1 MKEEKFKKIVVAA
14 TVTAVTLLFILIVF
28 WVYQL
33 ISVSVRNREI
43 QKLQDEIAYY
53 QERIESG
60 NLSIDE
66 VYTAR
71 WWIEK
76 RALELGM
83 KYPGYSAE

>member
-53 QERIESG
+53 QELIERG

-66 VYTAR
+66 VDTAR

>member
-53 QERIESG
+53 QELIESG

-66 VYTAR
+66 VYTVR

>member
-1 MKEEKFKKIVVAA
+1 M
-14 TVTAVTLLFILIVF
+14 TLLFILIVF

-53 QERIESG
+53 QELIESG

-71 WWIEK
+71 WWIESS
-76 RALELGM
+76 ALELGM